1 MGKRIIAQ
9 RRGRGS
15 PTFKAPSHKYKGKLE
30 HLRVNKNETVLG
42 KIAEIVHDPARSTP
56 IARLTIEKREGEEKE
71 EKTEERFVVVPEG
84 VGVGDEMVYG
94 ESAAI
99 KTGNTLPLRCI
110 PEGITVC
117 NLEARPNDGGKF
129 ARASGNFATLLAHEQ
144 ETETEETGAGRGVGA
159 GGRTGA
165 GRTGAG
171 AGKTLVV
178 MPSGKKKWLSSDCF
192 ATIGVVAGGGRTEK
206 PFVKAGK
213 KYHKMKARAAKY
225 PTVRGVAMN
234 SVDHPFG
241 GGGHQH
247 VGKSKTPGK
256 GAPPGRKVG
265 SIAAKRTGR
274 GGKG

>member
-15 PTFKAPSHKYKGKLE
+15 SMFRAPSHRYKGNLE
-30 HLRVNKNETVLG
+30 HVRVNENETVSG
-42 KIAEIVHDPARSTP
+42 IVKEIAHDPARSAP
-56 IARLTIEKREGEEKE
+56 IARIRIEKADQI
-71 EKTEERFVVVPEG
+71 EERFVIVPEG
-84 VGVGDEMVYG
+84 VGEGDGVAYG

-110 PEGITVC
+110 PEGITIC
-117 NLEARPNDGGKF
+117 NVEARPNDGGKF
-129 ARASGNFATLLAHEQ
+129 ARASGGYITLLAHEQ
-144 ETETEETGAGRGVGA
+144 ET
-159 GGRTGA
+159 
-165 GRTGAG
+165 
-171 AGKTLVV
+171 GKTLVV

-213 KYHKMKARAAKY
+213 KYHKMKTHSGKY

-234 SVDHPFG
+234 PVDHPFG

-247 VGKSKTPGK
+247 VGKPKTSAR

-274 GGKG
+274 KR

>member
-15 PTFKAPSHKYKGKLE
+15 PTFRAPSHRYKGNLE
-30 HLRVNKNETVLG
+30 HVRVNKNEAAAG
-42 KIAEIVHDPARSTP
+42 IIKEIVHDPARSAP
-56 IARLTIEKREGEEKE
+56 IAHIRIEKGKQIED
-71 EKTEERFVVVPEG
+71 RFVIVPEG
-84 VGVGDEMVYG
+84 VGEGDEMAYG

-99 KTGNTLPLRCI
+99 KTGNTLPLRRM
-110 PEGITVC
+110 PEGITIC

-144 ETETEETGAGRGVGA
+144 ET
-159 GGRTGA
+159 
-165 GRTGAG
+165 
-171 AGKTLVV
+171 GKTLVV

-234 SVDHPFG
+234 PVDHPFG

-247 VGKSKTPGK
+247 VGKSKTPAR

-265 SIAAKRTGR
+265 SIAAKRTGYKR
-274 GGKG
+274 